1 MAIINDPDDL
11 LGHSNIY
18 YDGKAIMTSNFPAP
32 SIIIHGKDNMPILE
46 IQYDGTV
53 VWHAEDQASEAARI
67 FCENLSVGVEQKSGI
82 RESRKK
88 WEHKRYLEI
97 KEALESDELTVE
109 RLAEIFKKAEFIGK
123 LSGDET
129 E

>member
-18 YDGKAIMTSNFPAP
+18 YDGKAIMTSNYHRH
-32 SIIIHGKDNMPILE
+32 SIIINGKDNMPILE

-67 FCENLSVGVEQKSGI
+67 FCENLSIGVEHKAGIKQTRKEWQDKIKS
-82 RESRKK
+82 
-88 WEHKRYLEI
+88 EI
-97 KEALESDELTVE
+97 VEAASNCELTEE
-109 RLAEIFKKAEFIGK
+109 RLNEILYKDDFCNK
-123 LSGDET
+123 LRGDET
-129 E
+129 D